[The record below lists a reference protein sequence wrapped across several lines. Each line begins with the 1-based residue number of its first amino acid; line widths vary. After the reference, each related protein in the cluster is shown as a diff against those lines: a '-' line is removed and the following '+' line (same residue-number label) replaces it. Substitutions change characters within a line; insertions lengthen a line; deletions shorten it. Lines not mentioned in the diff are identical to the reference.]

1 MIVFISGLL
10 ITAAIVVV
18 MTYNGI
24 FEDKDKDGI
33 PDKVEKTVK
42 ETVEKAKKVVK
53 KKTKKKEKS

>member
-1 MIVFISGLL
+1 MIVIISGLL

-33 PDKVEKTVK
+33 PDKVEEV
-42 ETVEKAKKVVK
+42 VEKAKKTVK
-53 KKTKKKEKS
+53 RKIKKNDKA